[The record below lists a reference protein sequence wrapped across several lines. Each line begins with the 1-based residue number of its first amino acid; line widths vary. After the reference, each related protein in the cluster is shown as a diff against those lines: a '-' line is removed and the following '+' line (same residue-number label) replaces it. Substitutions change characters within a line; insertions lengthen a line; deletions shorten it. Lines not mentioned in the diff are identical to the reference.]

1 MGYTSPIMPVD
12 ARKTGRLAA
21 QTLTVAAALALL
33 VSLFLTWSRL
43 TLHQLAL
50 VALSANGSLGGLS
63 LHHNAWGTSA
73 AIATALTLVALAIAA
88 VGALNRIRLILPVAV
103 LSLAAL
109 GLVIALLLNPP
120 SAVPRGVTTG
130 APAVLGSRAPAGG
143 QGAGGPGETV
153 ALIALVLGG
162 AGMWALLHSAHADRR
177 RRRGQQPA

>member
-1 MGYTSPIMPVD
+1 MPID

-50 VALSANGSLGGLS
+50 LAVSANGSLGGLS

-88 VGALNRIRLILPVAV
+88 VGTLNRIRLILPVAV

-120 SAVPRGVTTG
+120 SAVPRGVSS
-130 APAVLGSRAPAGG
+130 APAVVGSRAPAGG